1 MASFSSPEPPA
12 SLVAELRRFARD
24 RAPRSAR
31 TQVGGSDA
39 AERCDFCSTGIAAQH
54 NHMLDIQE
62 RRILCACE
70 TCLVRQS
77 GEGRYR
83 PTGKRL
89 VELEGFQLSDETWG
103 RFAIPVGLA
112 FFFHSGS
119 AGHVIALYPSP
130 IGATESALELATW
143 QALEDANPVL
153 RGLEPDAE
161 ALIVG
166 RTLNPAQYFIA
177 PIDECYRLVGLIKS
191 RWEGI
196 SGGSGA
202 EAAIAE
208 FFTTL
213 RARAAA

>member
-1 MASFSSPEPPA
+1 MASSSSPDPPG
-12 SLVAELRRFARD
+12 SLVAELRRFTTKRGPR
-24 RAPRSAR
+24 RAA
-31 TQVGGSDA
+31 GSVAAPDS
-39 AERCDFCSTGIAAQH
+39 AERCDFCATGIPAQH
-54 NHMLDIQE
+54 RHMLDIEE

-70 TCLVRQS
+70 ACLVRQA
-77 GEGRYR
+77 GEARYR
-83 PTGKRL
+83 PTGRRL
-89 VELEGFQLSDETWG
+89 LALNAFQLSDEMWG
-103 RFAIPVGLA
+103 RFQIPIGLA

-119 AGHVIALYPSP
+119 AGQVIALYPSP
-130 IGATESALELATW
+130 IGATESALDLATW

-153 RGLEPDAE
+153 RNLEPDAE

-166 RTLNPAQYFIA
+166 RTTDPPQYFIA

-202 EAAIAE
+202 EAAIEE

-213 RARAAA
+213 RARATA

>member
-12 SLVAELRRFARD
+12 SLVAGLRRFARKKGP
-24 RAPRSAR
+24 PRPSA
-31 TQVGGSDA
+31 GASPSG
-39 AERCDFCSTGIAAQH
+39 ERCEFCSTEVPARH
-54 NHMLDIQE
+54 SHMLDVE
-62 RRILCACE
+62 DRRILCACE
-70 TCLVRQS
+70 PCLVRQA

-89 VELEGFQLSDETWG
+89 VALEGFELSDEAWA
-103 RFAIPVGLA
+103 RFGIPVGLA
-112 FFFHSGS
+112 FFLRSGS
-119 AGHVIALYPSP
+119 VGHVVALYPSP
-130 IGATESALELATW
+130 IGATESALELANW

-161 ALIVG
+161 ALIVA
-166 RTLNPAQYFIA
+166 RTLEPPQYFIA

>member
-1 MASFSSPEPPA
+1 
-12 SLVAELRRFARD
+12 
-24 RAPRSAR
+24 
-31 TQVGGSDA
+31 
-39 AERCDFCSTGIAAQH
+39 
-54 NHMLDIQE
+54 MLDVQE

-70 TCLVRQS
+70 TCLVRQA

-83 PTGKRL
+83 PTGRRL
-89 VELEGFQLSDETWG
+89 VALDGFQLSDETWG
-103 RFAIPVGLA
+103 RFGIPVGLA
-112 FFFHSGS
+112 FFLRSGS

-166 RTLNPAQYFIA
+166 RTMETPQYFIA

-213 RARAAA
+213 RARAVA

>member
-1 MASFSSPEPPA
+1 
-12 SLVAELRRFARD
+12 
-24 RAPRSAR
+24 
-31 TQVGGSDA
+31 
-39 AERCDFCSTGIAAQH
+39 
-54 NHMLDIQE
+54 MLDVQE

-70 TCLVRQS
+70 TCLVRQA
-77 GEGRYR
+77 GEARYR

-89 VELEGFQLSDETWG
+89 VALDGFQLSDEIWG
-103 RFAIPVGLA
+103 RFGIPVGLA

-130 IGATESALELATW
+130 VGATESALELGNW
-143 QALEDANPVL
+143 QSLEDANPVL

-166 RTLNPAQYFIA
+166 RTMETPQYFIA

-208 FFTTL
+208 FFTSL